1 MTYDPCA
8 IIPEILGKKP
18 SLGYR
23 PKDDDYQCPFVAG
36 RCVKRS
42 TADKDNPYPVCTIAK
57 KKTGDLVCVCPKRFF
72 QADFLRDVIERVWAE
87 TAPENPRIAT
97 EVKMDGFGNVDF
109 VIADVNDA
117 GGVDRFLSV
126 ELQAI
131 DITGSVRPAYDAILA
146 GEMMEKAPT
155 YGFNWK
161 NVYKRYVHQLIAK
174 GYFHHQWGNKIV
186 SVIQDEVY
194 NYMQRDT
201 RFMVSSDLHDP
212 NINIIFLVYGFDVDP
227 GDDGLHR
234 MRVVNVAGT
243 SHGSLQTAVLYKSP
257 LPKEDFEQRILDRLV

>member
-1 MTYDPCA
+1 MTHDPCA
-8 IIPEILGKKP
+8 IIPEVLGKP
-18 SLGYR
+18 TTLPYR
-23 PKDDDYQCPFVAG
+23 PEEDGYQCPFIDG

-42 TADKDNPYPVCTIAK
+42 TADKEHPYPVCTIAK
-57 KKTGDLVCVCPKRFF
+57 RSGDLVCVCPKRFF
-72 QADFLRDVIERVWAE
+72 QTDFLNDVVEHVWAD
-87 TAPENPRIAT
+87 TAPDNPKIAS

-109 VIADVNDA
+109 VIADINDD
-117 GGVDRFLSV
+117 GGVNRFLSV

-131 DITGSVRPAYDAILA
+131 DITGSVRPAYEAVLA
-146 GEMMEKAPT
+146 GRLLDKRPT

-194 NYMQRDT
+194 EYMQRDT
-201 RFMVSSDLHDP
+201 KFMVSSDLHDP
-212 NINIIFLVYGFDVDP
+212 NINIIFLVYGFDP
-227 GDDGLHR
+227 TPAENGLR
-234 MRVVNVAGT
+234 KMRVVNVAGT

-257 LPKEDFEQRILDRLV
+257 LPKEDFEQRILDRLG